1 MKACPPITVKYES
14 TRMTT
19 QITLSSDSKTLVNS
33 TDPQTTLVPM
43 SQTTSATISQTN
55 SLKYQND
62 TIELVESCYVRFYD
76 NYSQI
81 NQIDCL
87 NISKFTIF
95 LFGLLFK

>member
-19 QITLSSDSKTLVNS
+19 QIALSTDSKTLVNS
-33 TDPQTTLVPM
+33 TDP
-43 SQTTSATISQTN
+43 QTTSATISQTN

-95 LFGLLFK
+95 SFGLLFK